1 MAQGYFALAAGDLAQ
16 AWSDTGLLSADDW
29 SRVPSIVGYR
39 GDGLAGGTSVDPRTV
54 IGSSDV
60 VDVNVNLAN
69 PDSYTTGG
77 VAEFDGIA
85 DPVVALQGSGT
96 ARAPY
101 LVIHLDTTG
110 REGVTLG
117 ALLRDIDAGTSAVQP
132 VAIQYRVGETGD
144 WINVDGG
151 YVANANIGSD
161 TAVSVTLPAE
171 ANDQAQVQ
179 VRVITTDAVGSDA
192 FIGVD
197 DITVTSAP
205 IAAAEPVLPWINE
218 FHYDND
224 GADTGE
230 AVEIAGTAGTDL
242 TGWSLVLYN
251 GSNSAPYGTIALS
264 GTIAD
269 QADGYGTL
277 SFAAAGLQN
286 GSPDGFALVD
296 AGGTVVQFLSYEG
309 AITAASGAAAGL
321 TSTDIGVIEGASSP
335 LGFSLQLKG
344 SGANYGDFAWAEA
357 SDDSFGSVNDGQS
370 FGDAPPPPVAGAL
383 SIADAL
389 VTESESDSGTAE
401 LVFDVTR
408 SGGSTGAV
416 SATWTVTLGTAGA
429 DDLATTT
436 LTGTVSFADGATAAT
451 IVLPVQGD
459 EIVEGD
465 ESFTV
470 TLSGATGGATIA
482 DAEATGTIVNDDEG
496 TPPPMGSVFINEI
509 HYDDESTDTGEA
521 IEVAG
526 LAGTD
531 LTGWSLVLYNGNGG
545 ASYGT
550 IALSGVIADQ
560 ANGYGTVA
568 VPAVG
573 LQNGSPDGIALVDA
587 SGNVVQ
593 FLSYE
598 GTMLATNGPAAGL
611 TSTDIGVAE
620 EPAPGDGF
628 SLQLKGTGASAADF
642 VWTAPSDDSFGDVND
657 GQSFIAPNGTGQVS
671 IRDAQF
677 AEGDS
682 GATEFSFVVR
692 RAGGSASAASVD
704 YAVTLDGS
712 ADADDFG
719 PGAVFNG
726 TVSFAEGQSEATITL
741 PVAGDLVGEAN
752 ETFSITLSNPQG
764 DIVVADASAT
774 GTILNDDLVTLA
786 IGTIQGL
793 GHVSGYVGQAVKTS
807 GIVTAVDSN
816 GYYVQ
821 DPSGDGDAA
830 TSDGIFVFTG
840 SAPTVAVGDALDI
853 TGTVSEFQGG
863 PAGLSVTQIDTA
875 TATVVSSGNALPN
888 AIVIG
893 QGGVLP
899 PSMVIDDDGLTS
911 YDPTSDGID
920 FYESL
925 EGMRVT
931 IDAPMAVANTNNFG
945 ETFVVASGGAGATG
959 VNDRGGITLSDGD
972 YNPEKIQIDDDAAIY
987 AGFMPGYSTGD
998 VLSDVTG
1005 IVNYAFDS
1013 YEVLVTEAVTVTQDV
1028 TLDRETADFA
1038 SDADSLSI
1046 ATYNVENLDPS
1057 DAKFDL
1063 LASDIVYNLRA
1074 PDIIAVQEIQDGDGA
1089 GNGSDLSG
1097 TVTAQLLIDAIAA
1110 EGGPRYV
1117 YLEVAPDAPNSTG
1130 GEPGGNIRNGY
1141 FYNADRVSYVTGSAE
1156 LIEGPAYEGTRRPL
1170 VAEFLFNGEAVTS
1183 INVHFTSRGG
1193 SDPLFGNTQPPADAG
1208 EAAREN
1214 QAAGIRA
1221 YVNEALA
1228 GDPGKNIAVMGDF
1241 NGFYFEDAQEILTG
1255 DGVLT
1260 NLATLLPEAERYSYL
1275 FDGNSQLLDNMLV
1288 TGGLLAAASYDSVH
1302 INAEF
1307 GGERA
1312 TDHDPQV
1319 ALFDFANPNVAPV
1332 ANDDAIAVNEDAT
1345 TDNLVATL
1353 LGNDIDDGA
1362 LRIDSVDT
1370 GETQG
1375 TVVFDAETQSL
1386 RYVADADAF
1395 DALATGETATDSFSY
1410 TVVDA
1415 EGLTSTATVTVTIT
1429 GVADGVVRNGT
1440 VFGDMLVGTG
1450 GEDVLNGLN
1459 GNDVSMGLGGN
1470 DTLSGGNGN
1479 DHLEGGDGSDALF
1492 GDNGNDTM
1500 LGGAGDDL
1508 LAGERGNDSLS
1519 GNAGADVF
1527 AFDRQ
1532 SGADVITDYQIG
1544 VDTLLFADNLDI
1556 IRTRASD
1563 TDRDGTMDLTIAFR
1577 QGGGVTLLGIDDL
1590 GSVTIENGDVPMMSE
1605 MVL

>member
-1 MAQGYFALAAGDLAQ
+1 MAQQYFALAAGDLLQ
-16 AWSDTGLLSADDW
+16 DWSDTGLLSADDW

-39 GDGLAGGTSVDPRTV
+39 GDGLTSGTGVDPRTV
-54 IGSSDV
+54 LGSSDV

-85 DPVVALQGSGT
+85 NPVVALQGSGT

-110 REGVTLG
+110 REDVVFG

-144 WINVDGG
+144 WINIDGG

-161 TAVSVTLPAE
+161 TPVSVTLPAD

-179 VRVITTDAVGSDA
+179 VRVLTTDAVGSDA

-224 GADTGE
+224 GADAGE

-251 GSNSAPYGTIALS
+251 GSNNAPYGTIALS
-264 GTIAD
+264 GVIAD

-277 SFAAAGLQN
+277 SFAAVGLQN

-296 AGGTVVQFLSYEG
+296 AGGAVVQFLSYEG
-309 AITAASGAAAGL
+309 TITAASGAAAGL
-321 TSTDIGVIEGASSP
+321 TSTDVGVAEAASSP

-344 SGANYGDFAWAEA
+344 SGASYGDFTWAEA
-357 SDDSFGSVNDGQS
+357 SDDSFGDVNDSQS
-370 FGDAPPPPVAGAL
+370 FGDGPPPPVAGAL
-383 SIADAL
+383 SVADAS
-389 VTESESDSGTAE
+389 VVEGDSGTAD
-401 LVFDVTR
+401 LVFTVTR

-416 SATWTVTLGTAGA
+416 SATWTVTLGSASAG
-429 DDLATTT
+429 DLATST
-436 LTGTVSFADGATAAT
+436 LTGTVNFADGATSAT
-451 IVLPVQGD
+451 IVVPVLGD
-459 EIVEGD
+459 TDVEGD
-465 ESFTV
+465 EDLTL
-470 TLSGATGGATIA
+470 TLSNATGGATIA
-482 DAEATGTIVNDDEG
+482 DGEATGTIVNDDAG
-496 TPPPMGSVFINEI
+496 TPPPAGSVFINEI
-509 HYDDESTDTGEA
+509 HYDDESTDTGEG

-560 ANGYGTVA
+560 SNGYGTVA

-573 LQNGSPDGIALVDA
+573 LQNGSPDGIALIDA

-598 GTMLATNGPAAGL
+598 GTMVASNGPAAGL

-628 SLQLKGTGASAADF
+628 SLQLKGVGATAADF

-657 GQSFIAPNGTGQVS
+657 GQSFIAPDGTGQIS

-677 AEGDS
+677 DEGDA
-682 GATEFSFVVR
+682 GTTDFSFVVR
-692 RAGGSASAASVD
+692 RAGGSASEASVD
-704 YAVTLDGS
+704 YTVTLDGS
-712 ADADDFG
+712 ADAADFG
-719 PGAVFNG
+719 PDAAFTG
-726 TVSFAEGQSEATITL
+726 TVTFGAGQSEATITL
-741 PVAGDLVGEAN
+741 PVAGDLVGESN
-752 ETFSITLSNPQG
+752 ETFSVTLLNPKG
-764 DIVVADASAT
+764 DIVIADADAI

-793 GHVSGYVGQAVKTS
+793 GHVSDYVGQTVHTS

-816 GYYVQ
+816 GYYLQ
-821 DPSGDGDAA
+821 DAVGDGDAA

-840 SAPTVAVGDALDI
+840 SAPTVTVGDALEV
-853 TGTVSEFQGG
+853 TGNVSEFQGG

-875 TATVVSSGNALPN
+875 TATVVSSGNALPT
-888 AIVIG
+888 AVVIG

-911 YDPTSDGID
+911 YDPSSDGID

-925 EGMRVT
+925 EGMLVT
-931 IDAPMAVANTNNFG
+931 IDAPMAVASTNNFG
-945 ETFVVASGGAGATG
+945 ETFVVASGGEGATG
-959 VNDRGGITLSDGD
+959 VNDRGGITLSPGD
-972 YNPEKIQIDDDAAIY
+972 YNPEKIQIDDDAAIF
-987 AGFMPGYSTGD
+987 AGFTPGYSTGD

-1005 IVNYAFDS
+1005 VVNYAFDS

-1028 TLDRETADFA
+1028 TLPREIADFA

-1046 ATYNVENLDPS
+1046 ATYNVENLDPT
-1057 DAKFDL
+1057 DTKFDL
-1063 LASDIVYNLRA
+1063 LANDIVYNLRA
-1074 PDIIAVQEIQDGDGA
+1074 PDIIAVQEIQDADGA
-1089 GNGSDLSG
+1089 GNGGNLSG

-1110 EGGPRYV
+1110 EGGPRYAYV
-1117 YLEVAPDAPNSTG
+1117 EVAPDAPNSTG

-1141 FYNADRVSYVTGSAE
+1141 FYNIDRVDYVTGSAQ

-1170 VAEFLFNGEAVTS
+1170 VAEFMFNGEAVTTV
-1183 INVHFTSRGG
+1183 NVHFTSRGG
-1193 SDPLFGNTQPPADAG
+1193 SDPLFGNTQPPVDAG

-1228 GDPGKNIAVMGDF
+1228 GDPAKNIAVLGDF
-1241 NGFYFEDAQEILTG
+1241 NGFYFEDAQQILTG

-1260 NLATLLPEAERYSYL
+1260 NVATLLPEEERYSYL
-1275 FDGNSQLLDNMLV
+1275 FDGNSQLLDNILV
-1288 TGGLLAAASYDSVH
+1288 TGGLFAGASYDAVH

-1319 ALFDFANPNVAPV
+1319 ALFDFATPNVAPV
-1332 ANDDAIAVNEDAT
+1332 AVDDAVTVAEDAT
-1345 TDNLVATL
+1345 TDDLTALL

-1370 GETQG
+1370 SATQG
-1375 TVVFDAETQSL
+1375 SVVFDAETQTL

-1395 DALATGETATDSFSY
+1395 DALAPGETATDSFDY

-1415 EGLTSTATVTVTIT
+1415 QGLTSTATVTVTIT
-1429 GVADGVVRNGT
+1429 GEADGVVITGT

-1450 GEDVLNGLN
+1450 GEDSIDGRN
-1459 GNDVSMGLGGN
+1459 GNDTLLGLGGN
-1470 DTLSGGNGN
+1470 DVLTGGNGN
-1479 DHLEGGDGSDALF
+1479 DHLEGGMGADMLLGDA
-1492 GDNGNDTM
+1492 GNDDM
-1500 LGGAGDDL
+1500 LGGAGDDIL
-1508 LAGERGNDSLS
+1508 IGGRGNDTLT
-1519 GNAGADVF
+1519 GDAGADLFV
-1527 AFDRQ
+1527 FDRQ
-1532 SGADVITDYQIG
+1532 SGADVIGDYEIG
-1544 VDTLLFADNLDI
+1544 SDVLLFDNLDI
-1556 IRTRASD
+1556 IRTRVTD
-1563 TDRDGTMDLTIAFR
+1563 TDRDGTLDLTIAFR

-1590 GSVTIENGDVPMMSE
+1590 ASVTIEYGDAPMPGE
-1605 MVL
+1605 TIL